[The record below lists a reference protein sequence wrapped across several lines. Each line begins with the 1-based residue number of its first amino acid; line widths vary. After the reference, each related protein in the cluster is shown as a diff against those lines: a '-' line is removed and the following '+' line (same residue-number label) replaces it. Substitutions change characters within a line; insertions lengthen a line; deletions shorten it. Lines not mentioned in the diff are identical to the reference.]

1 MGTKEV
7 RSPSPSLGHQGNQ
20 RGESHHR
27 PHPLRSDTHHRCLEN
42 ICSQSC
48 CPRGGRQHSS
58 GPKSIIR
65 PGWAGARRSEPN
77 APQGLQ
83 RRAWNFPPVGRPAQ
97 PHPIGGARWR
107 RCEDAEIDS
116 GSDHRLKWEP
126 TPGPPC
132 RKEAE
137 DAGDN
142 HSLKPRTPCWGPP
155 VTPTTPSSPNL
166 PHPLSICWLLKTQ
179 REGCL
184 AQQELSPKAAI
195 PVSMATGVPTQTSK
209 VGGQKTEEGWR
220 ICTSVLW
227 LLKPTKN
234 FSFVPPRKRP
244 KTPGASFLISEH
256 DMYLCFP
263 KLLLLRGGSFG
274 LGVDPHVPALD
285 HDSYLEVLQSIS
297 IPESGLMYGLQTVI
311 SLLMTEAMKHKRE
324 WETLQN
330 MQVHSLLRQLGDSE

>member
-1 MGTKEV
+1 MRSRKLLSNRELNRNPFKTIVASFRRKRKSREDQTPLLSPGGRIKENNLFFIPTTYSV
-7 RSPSPSLGHQGNQ
+7 PPRSLGLVQEETAAD
-20 RGESHHR
+20 RIYS
-27 PHPLRSDTHHRCLEN
+27 
-42 ICSQSC
+42 
-48 CPRGGRQHSS
+48 
-58 GPKSIIR
+58 
-65 PGWAGARRSEPN
+65 
-77 APQGLQ
+77 GLQ

-256 DMYLCFP
+256 DMCGRRYANTVSPIFRSLP
-263 KLLLLRGGSFG
+263 WNKAEHRQDVLWVLSRSILS
-274 LGVDPHVPALD
+274 PAC
-285 HDSYLEVLQSIS
+285 QS
-297 IPESGLMYGLQTVI
+297 
-311 SLLMTEAMKHKRE
+311 
-324 WETLQN
+324 
-330 MQVHSLLRQLGDSE
+330 VHSEDGGVCMCTCACVRACMCVYCF